1 MLNKFKSK
9 TPEERIKRAWTWYD
23 WANSAF
29 PLVIT
34 ATIFPI
40 YYATVTTTDTDMV
53 SLFGLQFVNTA
64 LYTYALSFAFLIVAI
79 ISPILSGIA
88 DYSGNKKTFLK
99 FFCYLGSLSCA
110 ALFFF
115 NGDTLLLGIVAFIF
129 ANIGFWASLVF
140 YNSYLPEI
148 AHPNEHD
155 KLSAKGFSK
164 GYIGSVL
171 LLIASL
177 ILVLKP
183 EIFGITDGSLPARIS
198 FVMVGLWWSGFSQ
211 ITLNR
216 LPDPIEKK
224 KFTKKVLF
232 NGYKE
237 LNKVWKQVKAIPNLK
252 RYLIGFFF
260 WSLSVQTIMNIASI
274 FGTKELNL
282 ESGQLIT
289 TILIIQLIA
298 VAGAYFFS
306 WLSKNKGNKFSL
318 STSLII
324 WVGITIGAYFVYT
337 AMHFYV
343 LAVVVGFVMGGVQ
356 SMSRSTY
363 SKLMPKTKDTASF
376 FSFYDVTEK
385 VSIVIGTFSFGFIE
399 EITGTM
405 RNSILLFGAF
415 FLIGLLI
422 LSTVKMKFSRT

>member
-1 MLNKFKSK
+1 
-9 TPEERIKRAWTWYD
+9 
-23 WANSAF
+23 
-29 PLVIT
+29 
-34 ATIFPI
+34 
-40 YYATVTTTDTDMV
+40 
-53 SLFGLQFVNTA
+53 
-64 LYTYALSFAFLIVAI
+64 
-79 ISPILSGIA
+79 
-88 DYSGNKKTFLK
+88 
-99 FFCYLGSLSCA
+99 
-110 ALFFF
+110 
-115 NGDTLLLGIVAFIF
+115 
-129 ANIGFWASLVF
+129 F